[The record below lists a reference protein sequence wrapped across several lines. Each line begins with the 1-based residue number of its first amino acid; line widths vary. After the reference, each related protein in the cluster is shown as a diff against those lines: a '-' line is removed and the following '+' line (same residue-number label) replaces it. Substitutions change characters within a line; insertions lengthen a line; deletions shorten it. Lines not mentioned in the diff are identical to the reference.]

1 MSNNFGYGRFN
12 GPAQHL
18 PQRPKGKIRLF
29 LELWWANF
37 WMLIPINMVYS
48 MLSLLLIPYGFVSA
62 GMTNVTRNL
71 ARDKHSFGF
80 SDFFETAKKNW
91 KQSLAAGLI
100 NIFLTAL
107 LVFGIF
113 FYFMSDG
120 LFARL
125 GLGVCLVAF
134 AMLAIMKYYMW
145 LLIITFKLPLKSIYL
160 NSFYFIFLN
169 IKNNLIIGLVSL
181 CYYALLLLAI
191 MYLPYPITLSLLFF
205 VTSLLYPGFKQLL
218 VQYLVFPSVKEHMI
232 DPYYVEHPDEDLEM
246 RKDLHVITEE

>member
-1 MSNNFGYGRFN
+1 
-12 GPAQHL
+12 
-18 PQRPKGKIRLF
+18 
-29 LELWWANF
+29 
-37 WMLIPINMVYS
+37 MLIPINMVYS
-48 MLSLLLIPYGFVSA
+48 MLSLLLLPYGFVSA

-80 SDFFETAKKNW
+80 SDFFDTARKNW

-107 LVFGIF
+107 LVFGMF

-120 LFARL
+120 WFARL

-160 NSFYFIFLN
+160 NSFYFIF
-169 IKNNLIIGLVSL
+169 I
-181 CYYALLLLAI
+181 
-191 MYLPYPITLSLLFF
+191 
-205 VTSLLYPGFKQLL
+205 
-218 VQYLVFPSVKEHMI
+218 E
-232 DPYYVEHPDEDLEM
+232 
-246 RKDLHVITEE
+246 